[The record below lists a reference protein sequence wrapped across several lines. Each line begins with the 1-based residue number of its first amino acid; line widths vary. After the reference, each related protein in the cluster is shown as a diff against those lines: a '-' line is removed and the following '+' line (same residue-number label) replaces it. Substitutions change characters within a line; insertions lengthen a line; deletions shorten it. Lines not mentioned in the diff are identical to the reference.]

1 MKKRK
6 RRLGLAQFPESLERR
21 SMLAAN
27 LIDVSKVAWNGQLVD
42 AVKDEYVLRM
52 PQLNA
57 RTATSPIDYQHN
69 RPTVQ
74 PGWSLQSLGSGFYKL
89 TAPGVTQA
97 TLTNWASRN
106 GVQSV
111 NVNAVR
117 SILKTP
123 NDPLYGDAANW
134 AFPQVKA
141 ADAWDTGTGTTS
153 TIVAVLDTGVDY
165 THPDLAANMWRNPN
179 EVPNDGIDND
189 NNGWVD
195 DYYGVN
201 TIGGTGNPMDD
212 NGHGTFCSGL
222 IGAVGDNGVGIAG
235 VNWSVQIMAVKVFDA
250 VGNTS
255 TSAIVSGV
263 QYVIS
268 QKIAGQ
274 NVAASNH
281 SYGGYGFVQ
290 QEFDAL
296 NQLASTGVVI
306 VAAAGNDSNN
316 NDTLPAYPASYTIP
330 GLIAV
335 AASTQSDT
343 LASFSNYGVASVDL
357 AAPGVSVLSTRSSLA
372 SQLSYPPYNGNAGYS
387 TASGTSFAA
396 PLVAGTAGLLKSLK
410 LGASPEQ
417 IKTAI
422 LDGVDKIAA
431 LNGQV
436 LTGGR
441 LNVDR
446 AVDLILSTQGATP
459 VATFTVGQSLSF
471 LEGSAGFSYAE
482 VKVSLDRPADP
493 GTSVSVWYETKPGGS
508 AFPGIDYEAASGLLT
523 FSGRE
528 TQKSFRIK
536 IIGDRVAEQDE
547 QFAVQLNQAKSR
559 GVTVGTQQTN
569 IIIIDDDNTTT
580 PVQPGPTNPGLVPQV
595 SVDVKRDANGAP
607 LPIREGGVA
616 TFVIALDKTTTTP
629 VSVRYRTNQPSLVP
643 PGTALA
649 GLDYT
654 ATQGTMTFAPG
665 QRVKEFTVPIL
676 VDQLAETDETFR
688 VVLTEPI
695 GCDLAGAGAT
705 PSSAVSAT
713 ITDVPSIPPPQPGFQ
728 ITVSFPDSSLTPSQQ
743 QVFQQAAN
751 RWQEIIVGDLPNVT
765 DPVTGQVID
774 DILIVAT
781 GVTLDGAGGI
791 LGGAQPTAFRPGAR
805 GLPWKGE
812 MVFDTADIQ
821 AMAADGTF
829 LGVVLHEMAHALGFG
844 AIWQQFGL
852 AQGAGTTNPIYVG
865 TNALRE
871 YRSIFGAPN
880 ARGVPLEAAGGAGTA
895 GSHWSETIFV
905 TELMTGFVEAAGV
918 SMPISRITVGQ
929 FQDLGYQVN
938 YTKAD
943 AYAKPAVRGTVPPTS
958 APNAR
963 MRLAAMAPVR
973 LAPVAVRSGF
983 AALTTAAPARPARD
997 AAAMV
1002 LGFAQLATAQPAAGR
1017 ARFGA
1022 ASRLR
1027 G

>member
-6 RRLGLAQFPESLERR
+6 RRFGLAQSPESLERR

-42 AVKDEYVLRM
+42 AVKNEYVLRM

-97 TLTNWASRN
+97 TLANWASRN

-117 SILKTP
+117 SLLKAP

-134 AFPQVKA
+134 AFPQIKA

-153 TIVAVLDTGVDY
+153 TIVAVLDSGVDY
-165 THPDLAANMWRNPN
+165 NHPDLTANMWRNPN

-189 NNGWVD
+189 SNGWID

-201 TIGGTGNPMDD
+201 TIGGNGNPMDD
-212 NGHGTFCSGL
+212 NGHGTFCAGL

-235 VNWSVQIMAVKVFDA
+235 VNWSVQVMAVKVFDA

-255 TSAIVSGV
+255 IAAIVSGV

-330 GLIAV
+330 GLISV
-335 AASTQSDT
+335 AASTQSDS
-343 LASFSNYGVASVDL
+343 LAGFSNYGVASVDL
-357 AAPGVSVLSTRSSLA
+357 AAPGVSVLSTRLDPGGIGTPLA
-372 SQLSYPPYNGNAGYS
+372 GNSEYG

-417 IKTAI
+417 VKTAI
-422 LDGVDKIAA
+422 LDGVDKIAS

-446 AVDLILSTQGATP
+446 AVDLILATQGATP

-493 GTSVSVWYETKPGGS
+493 GKSVSVWYETRPGGS
-508 AFPGIDYEAASGLLT
+508 AFPGIDFEATSGLLT

-536 IIGDRVAEQDE
+536 LIGDRMAEQTE
-547 QFAVQLNQAKSR
+547 QFAVQLTQAKSR
-559 GVTVGTQQTN
+559 GVTVGTQQAN
-569 IIIIDDDNTTT
+569 VIILDDDNTTT

-629 VSVRYRTNQPSLVP
+629 VSVRYRTTQPSLVP

-676 VDQLAETDETFR
+676 VDQQADANETFR

-705 PSSAVSAT
+705 PSGAVSAT
-713 ITDVPSIPPPQPGFQ
+713 ITDVPFIPPPQPGFQ

-743 QVFQQAAN
+743 QVFQQAAT
-751 RWQEIIVGDLPNVT
+751 RWQEVIVGDLPNVT
-765 DPVTGQVID
+765 DPATGQVID

-781 GVTLDGAGGI
+781 GVPLDGAGGI
-791 LGGAQPTAFRPGAR
+791 LGGAQPTAFRPGTR

-821 AMAADGTF
+821 AMASDGTF

-852 AQGAGTTNPIYVG
+852 VQGAGTTNPLYVG

-871 YRSIFGAPN
+871 YRSLFGVPN
-880 ARGVPLEAAGGAGTA
+880 ARGVPLETAGGAGTA
-895 GSHWSETIFV
+895 GSHWSEAVFV
-905 TELMTGFVEAAGV
+905 NELMTGFVEAAGV
-918 SMPISRITVGQ
+918 AMPISRITVGQ

-943 AYAKPAVRGTVPPTS
+943 AYAKPAVRATVPPAST
-958 APNAR
+958 PKAR
-963 MRLAAMAPVR
+963 LRLAAMAPI
-973 LAPVAVRSGF
+973 SQS
-983 AALTTAAPARPARD
+983 T
-997 AAAMV
+997 
-1002 LGFAQLATAQPAAGR
+1002 ATAL
-1017 ARFGA
+1017 A
-1022 ASRLR
+1022 ASEIARASVSSLGARAFASLVAQPRAGGQARTVR
-1027 G
+1027 GLVG